1 MNLINPYRFDAGA
14 PAPPLPNHWWN
25 LDDDNQWTD
34 DGELA
39 DANWD
44 LIDRN
49 STVATSAVGPNS
61 QTVATFDGN
70 ATGDNEPY
78 LDRTNVGWDGA
89 ADGGDYPFTLS
100 AWLNLNSL
108 PASVVYPIMWRNFT
122 LTEGGTG
129 IYANASTSGDYKIGN
144 TVFDTSGNRADCNTD
159 DAAHEGTFNQWF
171 HAVSVW
177 DGTTLRLYIDGT
189 EVETDTNATVGTF
202 DTTSMLF
209 AIGTGPIKGTSGQ
222 YMNGEIGMVGIWDK
236 ALTAD
241 EISTS
246 LYNGG
251 NGNQYADIW
260 T

>member
-1 MNLINPYRFDAGA
+1 MSSYLAHRRKGFRGA
-14 PAPPLPNHWWN
+14 APPLPTHWWN
-25 LDDDNQWTD
+25 LDDDGTWSD

-44 LIDRN
+44 LTENN

-61 QTVATFDGN
+61 QTVATFDGDSS
-70 ATGDNEPY
+70 GVNEPY
-78 LDRTNVGWDGA
+78 LDRTDVGWDGA

-100 AWLNLNSL
+100 IWFNLNSL
-108 PASVVYPIMWRNFT
+108 PSTVLYPIMWRNFT
-122 LTEGGTG
+122 LTEGGIG
-129 IYANASTSGDYKIGN
+129 IYAISSTSGDYRIAN
-144 TVFDTSGNRADCNTD
+144 VVRDTSGNRADCDTD
-159 DAAHEGTFNQWF
+159 DADHEGTFNQWH

-189 EVETDTNATVGTF
+189 EIETDTNATVGTF

-209 AIGTGPIKGTSGQ
+209 AIGTGPNKGTSVQ

-236 ALTAD
+236 ALDQSDIDT
-241 EISTS
+241 
-246 LYNGG
+246 LYNSG

-260 T
+260 G